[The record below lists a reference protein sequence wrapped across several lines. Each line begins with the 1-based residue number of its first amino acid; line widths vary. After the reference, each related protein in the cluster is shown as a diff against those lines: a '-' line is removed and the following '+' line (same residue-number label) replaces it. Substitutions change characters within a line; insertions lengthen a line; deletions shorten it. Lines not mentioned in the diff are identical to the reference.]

1 MAETII
7 DNLRKALETW
17 NEKLAEIWLLLTQ
30 SPEEFKGGHI
40 WNIIEN
46 VHGALV
52 AIGLS
57 LLVLFFVVGLVQTC
71 LSYQDVKRPEQ
82 LFKLFLRFAISKA
95 VVVYGMEFMLKI
107 YEIMQGILS
116 TIIGVVG
123 LTAADDSVL
132 PQAIVDAV
140 DDCGFIESIPLWAIS
155 FIGSLFITILSFIII
170 LTVYGRFFKLFLYTA
185 VSPVPLST
193 SAGEKTQYISISF
206 LKSYTGVCLEGVII
220 MLSCVIYT
228 AFASSPPIVDGT
240 ASASGMVWSY
250 LAELVFNMLVLVGI
264 VKSCDHIVK
273 EMMGL

>member
-116 TIIGVVG
+116 TIIGAVG

-273 EMMGL
+273 EMMGI

>member
-40 WNIIEN
+40 WEIIEN

-116 TIIGVVG
+116 TIIGAVG

-273 EMMGL
+273 EMMGI